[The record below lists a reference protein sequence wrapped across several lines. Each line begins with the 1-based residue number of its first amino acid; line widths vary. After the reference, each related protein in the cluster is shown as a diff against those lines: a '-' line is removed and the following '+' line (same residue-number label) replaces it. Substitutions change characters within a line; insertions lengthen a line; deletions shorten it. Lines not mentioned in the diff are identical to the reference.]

1 MQQDNESRKL
11 AVQTMIE
18 RIKAYPDKKME
29 VKFRVGEKF
38 EGTHGEQDS
47 DPTAVQTP
55 ATAVYSYLQTWQY
68 VSARS

>member
-47 DPTAVQTP
+47 APTSQHTP
-55 ATAVYSYLQTWQY
+55 
-68 VSARS
+68 